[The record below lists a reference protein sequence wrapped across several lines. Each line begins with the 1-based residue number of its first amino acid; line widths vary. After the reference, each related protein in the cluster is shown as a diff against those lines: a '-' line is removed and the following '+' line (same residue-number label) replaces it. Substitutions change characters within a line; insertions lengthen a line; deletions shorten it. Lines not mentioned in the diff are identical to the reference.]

1 MKVMK
6 KDGIDDLNP
15 EEGGV
20 TEHLLDEVENPNKI
34 DWKAVR
40 HDIEQEISNMPDVL
54 PAELAA
60 FQEIMEGKKSL
71 PSLPSIAPKMPLP
84 VESPFLSEFGCNRG
98 NTLWNLWTLWT
109 NLTADMEPGGRCTTT

>member
-1 MKVMK
+1 MKEAEFLGKILASSELFFPVLYKVMK
-6 KDGIDDLNP
+6 KHGIDDLNP

-20 TEHLLDEVENPNKI
+20 TERLLDQVENPNKI

-40 HDIEQEISNMPDVL
+40 QDIEQEIRNMPDVL

-71 PSLPSIAPKMPLP
+71 PS
-84 VESPFLSEFGCNRG
+84 PFHRAKDA
-98 NTLWNLWTLWT
+98 
-109 NLTADMEPGGRCTTT
+109 TAR